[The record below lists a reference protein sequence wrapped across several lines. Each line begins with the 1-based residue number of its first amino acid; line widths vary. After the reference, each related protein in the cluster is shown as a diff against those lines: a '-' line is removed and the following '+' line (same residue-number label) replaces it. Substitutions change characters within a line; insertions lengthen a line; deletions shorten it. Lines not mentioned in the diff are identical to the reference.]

1 MSCRTALFINQLQKV
16 PRKTVETFGVSIHFE
31 KGGEWVSKNRVNQP
45 HDQVS

>member
-1 MSCRTALFINQLQKV
+1 MELEKPDFAA
-16 PRKTVETFGVSIHFE
+16 TVETFGVSIHFE